1 MLFPTFVRDAN
12 KTATTLMQAAFDN
25 MRATQETMERQ
36 RELATKMEMPWKVSW
51 SKGPMPMPNV
61 SYTASSADSTRE
73 AFHLMADA
81 NMKAWENA
89 AVAYAALPGWMKM
102 PYKMPGK
109 FWSKWFDQWQDG
121 KFDAMSPAGMDTV
134 METITAAAKKCA
146 DQVELVMT
154 PPEAAAEEP
163 VEDAAEAAVEEVV
176 EAFKDVE
183 ETAEEIVEDTV
194 ETVSDMPML
203 LEAAEGEA
211 DDLTQ
216 IKGIGPKL
224 SAVLNDKGIYH
235 FSQIAGWTP
244 ENIAWLDEKL
254 SFKGRV
260 QREGWVEQAQNLLKL
275 SA

>member
-89 AVAYAALPGWMKM
+89 AVAYAALPGWMKL
-102 PYKMPGK
+102 PYKAPGE

-121 KFDAMSPAGMDTV
+121 KFDTMTPESMGTV
-134 METITAAAKKCA
+134 METMTAAVKKCA
-146 DQVELVMT
+146 DQVELVST
-154 PPEAAAEEP
+154 PSKAAAEDIMEEAEVILDDV
-163 VEDAAEAAVEEVV
+163 VEDTEEVV
-176 EAFKDVE
+176 EEVL
-183 ETAEEIVEDTV
+183 AEAT
-194 ETVSDMPML
+194 DMPTL
-203 LEAAEGEA
+203 LEAANGEA

-235 FSQIAGWTP
+235 FSQIAEWTP

-260 QREGWVEQAQNLLKL
+260 QREGWVEQAQNLLQL

>member
-102 PYKMPGK
+102 PYKMPG
-109 FWSKWFDQWQDG
+109 
-121 KFDAMSPAGMDTV
+121 
-134 METITAAAKKCA
+134 
-146 DQVELVMT
+146 
-154 PPEAAAEEP
+154 
-163 VEDAAEAAVEEVV
+163 
-176 EAFKDVE
+176 
-183 ETAEEIVEDTV
+183 
-194 ETVSDMPML
+194 
-203 LEAAEGEA
+203 
-211 DDLTQ
+211 
-216 IKGIGPKL
+216 
-224 SAVLNDKGIYH
+224 
-235 FSQIAGWTP
+235 
-244 ENIAWLDEKL
+244 
-254 SFKGRV
+254 
-260 QREGWVEQAQNLLKL
+260 
-275 SA
+275 